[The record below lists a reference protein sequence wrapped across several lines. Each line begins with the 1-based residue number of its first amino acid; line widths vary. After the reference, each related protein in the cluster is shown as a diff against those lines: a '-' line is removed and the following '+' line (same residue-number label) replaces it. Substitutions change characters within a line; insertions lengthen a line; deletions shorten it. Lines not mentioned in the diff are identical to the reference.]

1 MSLGW
6 PVVFAGAWFSVAYFC
21 RVGFSSFLFAMITT
35 ARTIIIET
43 SSMIVNDWAGNS
55 GTAGDEEAVGAT
67 PVLVLI
73 TETVLLDPFAM

>member
-1 MSLGW
+1 L
-6 PVVFAGAWFSVAYFC
+6 VRRVFAVACFSWLIFVELD
-21 RVGFSSFLFAMITT
+21 FSAFFFVMMTME
-35 ARTIIIET
+35 RTIITET

-55 GTAGDEEAVGAT
+55 GTVGDEEAVGAV